1 MKTLLFVVLI
11 LNSKIFHAQELTE
24 DKDFVIGRTLRF
36 RSEVLNE
43 EREINVYLP
52 LYYAEDSSKTYPVIY
67 LLDGSADEDFIHISG
82 LVQFASFSWINL
94 IPESIVVGISNVNRE
109 RDFTYPSENGN
120 EFKEIPGGGHSAK
133 FIEFLETELKPLVS
147 KQFRTDRKSTL
158 IGQSLGGLL
167 ASEILIRHTNLFDNY
182 IIVSPSL
189 WWDRES
195 LLLELPLTAIR
206 DKQIYIAVGD
216 EGELMERPARKLFQL
231 LQEQSSNNSVFF
243 NHMQDKNHGDALH
256 EAVYKA
262 FESFTAVK

>member
-1 MKTLLFVVLI
+1 MKTI
-11 LNSKIFHAQELTE
+11 LSAIIFLNCMTLQAQELTRE
-24 DKDFVIGRTLRF
+24 KDFVLGKTLQF
-36 RSEVLNE
+36 NSKVLNE

-52 LYYAEDSSKTYPVIY
+52 LHYAEDSSKTYPVIY

-120 EFKEIPGGGHSAK
+120 EFKEMPHGGHSAD
-133 FIEFLETELKPLVS
+133 FIAFLGNELKPLVS
-147 KQFRTDRKSTL
+147 EQFRTTNESTL

-189 WWDRES
+189 WWDRGS
-195 LLLELPLTAIR
+195 LLLEEPSQSLAE
-206 DKQIYIAVGD
+206 KQIYIAVGA
-216 EGELMERPARKLFQL
+216 EGELMEEPAEELHDL
-231 LQEQSSNNSVFF
+231 LQRHSADTLYFH
-243 NHMQDKNHGDALH
+243 HMIDKNHGDALH

-262 FESFTAVK
+262 FERFKFAE

>member
-1 MKTLLFVVLI
+1 MKTI
-11 LNSKIFHAQELTE
+11 LSAIIFLSCTTLQAQELTRE
-24 DKDFVIGRTLRF
+24 KDFVLGKTLQF
-36 RSEVLNE
+36 NSKVLNE

-67 LLDGSADEDFIHISG
+67 LLDGSADEDFIHIAG

-120 EFKEIPGGGHSAK
+120 EFKEMPHGGHSAD
-133 FIEFLETELKPLVS
+133 FIEFLENELKPLVS
-147 KQFRTDRKSTL
+147 EQFRTSNESTL

-167 ASEILIRHTNLFDNY
+167 TSEILIRHTDLFDNY

-195 LLLELPLTAIR
+195 LLLEKPVQSIQN
-206 DKQIYIAVGD
+206 KHIYIAVGN
-216 EGELMERPARKLFQL
+216 EGEMMERPARKLFQL
-231 LQEQSSNNSVFF
+231 LQEQTSSNTIFF

-262 FESFTAVK
+262 FEAFKAAK